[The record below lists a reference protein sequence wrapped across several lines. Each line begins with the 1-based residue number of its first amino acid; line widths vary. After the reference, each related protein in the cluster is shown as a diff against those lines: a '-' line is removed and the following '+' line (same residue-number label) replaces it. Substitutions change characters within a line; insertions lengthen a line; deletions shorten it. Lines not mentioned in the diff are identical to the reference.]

1 MVTWACSPQ
10 PAGIEGKVEFKLKKA
25 KKPTTSTT
33 KSEKKSRKK
42 KGNRTETVTQN
53 KTEKQTTAQT
63 SGHPT
68 FTPADGSK
76 VEARVKLTG
85 LEPGR
90 TEVVHLVWLKP
101 GGKEMFR
108 KTEEFICEK
117 DTKSLKSR
125 LNIALEKNRIPGKY
139 ALKVY
144 RHRRLLTMEV
154 FELTEPEEAESSG

>member
-10 PAGIEGKVEFKLKKA
+10 PAGIEGKIEFKLKQ
-25 KKPTTSTT
+25 
-33 KSEKKSRKK
+33 KKSSK
-42 KGNRTETVTQN
+42 KGN
-53 KTEKQTTAQT
+53 KTGKQTADQAN
-63 SGHPT
+63 GHPI
-68 FTPADGSK
+68 FTPADGRK

-85 LEPGR
+85 FEPGR

-108 KTEEFICEK
+108 KTEEFVCEK
-117 DTKSLKSR
+117 DTKILKSR

-154 FELTEPEEAESSG
+154 FELTEPEQATSNG